1 MFQNDLIHA
10 MEAMGLVLEDYQIR
24 QFCRFEE
31 LLLETNKVMNLTAIT
46 DPGEVAVKHM
56 ADSLSC
62 YDERYF
68 PKDASLLDLG
78 TGAGFPGI
86 PLAIFRPDLT
96 VTFFDSLQKRLNFLN
111 EVCRETG
118 LRKVAFLH
126 GRAEEMAHQEAY
138 REQFD
143 LVTSRA
149 VARLSILCEW
159 ALPYVRN
166 NGLFIALKGAQYEEE
181 IKEASNALRILGGT
195 LEEVRPV
202 TLPGLSDKR
211 AVLYIRKSGTS
222 PAKYPRKPKMAAK
235 HPLKNKNFRRKGV

>member
-31 LLLETNKVMNLTAIT
+31 MLLETNRVMNLTAIT

-68 PKDASLLDLG
+68 PKDASMLDLG

-195 LEEVRPV
+195 MEEVRPV

-235 HPLKNKNFRRKGV
+235 HPL

>member
-10 MEAMGLVLEDYQIR
+10 MEAMGFILEERQVQ

-31 LLLETNKVMNLTAIT
+31 MLLETNKVMNLTAIT
-46 DPGEVAVKHM
+46 EPGEVAVKPI

-62 YDERYF
+62 YDDKYF
-68 PKDASLLDLG
+68 PDGASLLDLG
-78 TGAGFPGI
+78 TGAGFPGV

-96 VTFFDSLQKRLNFLN
+96 VTFFDSLQKRLNFLRD
-111 EVCRETG
+111 VCLETG
-118 LRKVAFLH
+118 LGQVAFLH

-138 REQFD
+138 RERFD

-159 ALPYVRN
+159 ALPYVRKD
-166 NGLFIALKGAQYEEE
+166 GLFIALKGAQYEEE
-181 IKEASNALRILGGT
+181 LKEASNALRILGGT

-222 PAKYPRKPKMAAK
+222 PARYPRKPKMAAK
-235 HPLKNKNFRRKGV
+235 HPL

>member
-1 MFQNDLIHA
+1 MFRNDLIHA
-10 MEAMGLVLEDYQIR
+10 MEAMGLMLGEHQVQ

-31 LLLETNKVMNLTAIT
+31 MLLETNKVMNLTAIT

-62 YDERYF
+62 YDETYF
-68 PKDASLLDLG
+68 PEGASLLDLG
-78 TGAGFPGI
+78 TGAGFPGV

-96 VTFFDSLQKRLNFLN
+96 VTFFDSLQKRLNFLRD
-111 EVCRETG
+111 VCRETG
-118 LRKVAFLH
+118 LGQVAFLH

-138 REQFD
+138 RERFD

-149 VARLSILCEW
+149 VARLSILREW
-159 ALPYVRN
+159 ALPYVRRD
-166 NGLFIALKGAQYEEE
+166 GLFIALKGAQYEEE
-181 IKEASNALRILGGT
+181 IKEASKALRILGGT

-235 HPLKNKNFRRKGV
+235 HPL

>member
-1 MFQNDLIHA
+1 MFRNDLIHA
-10 MEAMGLVLEDYQIR
+10 MEAMGFILEERQVQ

-31 LLLETNKVMNLTAIT
+31 MLLETNKVMNLTAIT
-46 DPGEVAVKHM
+46 EPGEVAVKHM

-62 YDERYF
+62 YDEKYF
-68 PKDASLLDLG
+68 PEGASLLDLG
-78 TGAGFPGI
+78 TGAGFPGV

-96 VTFFDSLQKRLNFLN
+96 VTFFDSLQKRLNFLRD
-111 EVCRETG
+111 VCLETG
-118 LRKVAFLH
+118 LGQVAFLH

-159 ALPYVRN
+159 ALPYVRKD
-166 NGLFIALKGAQYEEE
+166 GLFIALKGAQYEEE
-181 IKEASNALRILGGT
+181 LKEASKALRILGGT

-202 TLPGLSDKR
+202 TLPDLSDKR

-222 PAKYPRKPKMAAK
+222 PARYPRKPKMAAK
-235 HPLKNKNFRRKGV
+235 HPL

>member
-10 MEAMGLVLEDYQIR
+10 MEAMGLVLEDHQIR

-235 HPLKNKNFRRKGV
+235 HPL

>member
-10 MEAMGLVLEDYQIR
+10 MEAMGFILEERQVQ

-31 LLLETNKVMNLTAIT
+31 MLLETNKVMNLTAIT
-46 DPGEVAVKHM
+46 EPDEVAVKHI

-62 YDERYF
+62 YDEKYF
-68 PKDASLLDLG
+68 PEGASLLDLG
-78 TGAGFPGI
+78 TGAGFPGV

-96 VTFFDSLQKRLNFLN
+96 VTFFDSLQKRLNFLRD
-111 EVCRETG
+111 VCLETG
-118 LRKVAFLH
+118 LGQVAFLH

-138 REQFD
+138 RERFD

-159 ALPYVRN
+159 ALPYVRKD
-166 NGLFIALKGAQYEEE
+166 GLFIALKGAQYEEE
-181 IKEASNALRILGGT
+181 LKEASNALRILGGT

-222 PAKYPRKPKMAAK
+222 PARYPRKPKMAAK
-235 HPLKNKNFRRKGV
+235 HPL

>member
-1 MFQNDLIHA
+1 MFRNDLIHA
-10 MEAMGLVLEDYQIR
+10 MEAMGFILEERQVQ

-46 DPGEVAVKHM
+46 EPGEVAVKHM

-62 YDERYF
+62 YDEKYF
-68 PKDASLLDLG
+68 PEGASLLDLG
-78 TGAGFPGI
+78 TGAGFPGV

-96 VTFFDSLQKRLNFLN
+96 VTFFDSLQKRLNFLRD
-111 EVCRETG
+111 VCLETG
-118 LRKVAFLH
+118 LGQVAFLH

-138 REQFD
+138 RERFD

-159 ALPYVRN
+159 ALPYVRKD
-166 NGLFIALKGAQYEEE
+166 GLFIALKGAQYEEE
-181 IKEASNALRILGGT
+181 LKEASKALSILGGT

-211 AVLYIRKSGTS
+211 AVLYIRKSGMS

-235 HPLKNKNFRRKGV
+235 HPL

>member
-31 LLLETNKVMNLTAIT
+31 MLLETNKVMNLTAIT

-159 ALPYVRN
+159 ALPYVRK

-222 PAKYPRKPKMAAK
+222 PAKYPCKPKMAAK
-235 HPLKNKNFRRKGV
+235 HPL

>member
-46 DPGEVAVKHM
+46 NPGEVAVKHM

-195 LEEVRPV
+195 MEEVRPV

-235 HPLKNKNFRRKGV
+235 HPL

>member
-10 MEAMGLVLEDYQIR
+10 MEVMGLVLEDYQIR

-46 DPGEVAVKHM
+46 NPGEVAVKHM

-235 HPLKNKNFRRKGV
+235 HPL

>member
-31 LLLETNKVMNLTAIT
+31 MLLETNRVMNLTAIT

-111 EVCRETG
+111 EVCRETD

-235 HPLKNKNFRRKGV
+235 HPL

>member
-195 LEEVRPV
+195 LEEVRLV

-235 HPLKNKNFRRKGV
+235 HPL